1 MKLIGTCAAF
11 LGGIVVCY
19 MLFSLG
25 VVDGVDGI
33 PGTQQEPFIAMPTY
47 LSFISVMMTA
57 VTAVLA
63 AVAIGIGVLAAYSIQ
78 EIRDRTDKRVNDAVN
93 EALSEKAVTDR
104 VAGWASA
111 KQNPTLAELEED
123 FDSEDTGNR

>member
-11 LGGIVVCY
+11 IGGIVVCY
-19 MLFSLG
+19 LLFSLG

-33 PGTQQEPFIAMPTY
+33 RGTQQEPFVALPTY
-47 LSFISVMMTA
+47 LGFVSVMMTA

-93 EALSEKAVTDR
+93 EALSDKALSAR
-104 VAGWASA
+104 VAGFASA
-111 KQNPTLAELEED
+111 KQYPTLAELEED
-123 FDSEDTGNR
+123 FDPRS